1 MTRFDCTFI
10 GDLNPD
16 MILRGDSVPAFG
28 REVFC
33 DDFYLTLGGSA
44 SICAGA
50 FAGLGAKACFFGRAG
65 DDHMGTYAMNALAS
79 CGVDISGVTVR
90 KGSYSPVTVSLTSS
104 QDRALITYT
113 GTCGSLEE
121 ADVPVYD
128 ILART
133 RHIHIGSFFL
143 QHHLADMFIRI
154 FEAARRRRVTTSL
167 DAGWDPTGEWSGAV
181 LDLLRFTDIF
191 FPNESEALA
200 ITQEKSPDEACRRL
214 AEYCRV
220 SAVKLGSRGSILAT
234 GSEPILE
241 CPICDLDE
249 KYEGK
254 AGKDFT
260 GAGDTYNAG
269 FIYAF
274 LQGMSYPDCMRYGS
288 AAAALRISANRRKWP
303 FASLDEVRD
312 VVES

>member
-1 MTRFDCTFI
+1 MPHFDCTFI

-16 MILRGDSVPAFG
+16 MIIRGNNAPVFG

-33 DDFYLTLGGSA
+33 DEFYLALGGST

-50 FAGLGAKACFFGRAG
+50 FSSLGAKACFFGCVG
-65 DDHMGTYAMNALAS
+65 DDYLGEYATGELVS
-79 CGVDISGVTVR
+79 CGVDISGVSVR

-104 QDRALITYT
+104 EDRALVTYA
-113 GTCGSLEE
+113 GTCGSLDET
-121 ADVPVYD
+121 DIPVSD

-143 QHHLADMFIRI
+143 QHHLSGMFIRI
-154 FEAARRRRVTTSL
+154 FERARQRGVTTSL
-167 DAGWDPTGEWSGAV
+167 DAGWDPTGEWSGSI

-200 ITQEKSPDEACRRL
+200 ITREKSPNEACLRL
-214 AEYCRV
+214 SEYCRV
-220 SAVKLGSRGSILAT
+220 SVVKLGSKGSILAA
-234 GSEPILE
+234 GLGPILE
-241 CPICDLDE
+241 CPIYD
-249 KYEGK
+249 KYE
-254 AGKDFT
+254 GKDFT

-274 LQGMSYPDCMRYGS
+274 LGGMSYTDCMKYGS
-288 AAAALRISANRRKWP
+288 AAAALRVSSDRRKRP
-303 FASLDEVRD
+303 FPSLDEVKN
-312 VVES
+312 VVGL